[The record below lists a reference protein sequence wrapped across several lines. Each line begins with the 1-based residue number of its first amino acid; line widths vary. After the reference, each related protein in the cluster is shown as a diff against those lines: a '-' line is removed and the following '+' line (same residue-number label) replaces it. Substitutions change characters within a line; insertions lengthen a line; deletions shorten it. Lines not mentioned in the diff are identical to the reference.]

1 MSGSSDRPD
10 ISLSA
15 VVLHAEPAVLKEA
28 PQGLLLPNDVSEGR
42 VDQASFEDHGMLG
55 LGPDEELVDQGPHGD
70 ITQCLAF
77 RRRELPEQAV
87 RAEDS
92 VDEFEPVDADF
103 MLADGRFP
111 ELAASVT
118 PISSSR

>member
-1 MSGSSDRPD
+1 M
-10 ISLSA
+10 L
-15 VVLHAEPAVLKEA
+15 EEA
-28 PQGLLLPNDVSEGR
+28 PQGLLLADDVSERR
-42 VDQASFEDHGMLG
+42 VDQASFEDHGMLSF
-55 LGPDEELVDQGPHGD
+55 GPDEELVDQGPHGD

-87 RAEDS
+87 RAEDG
-92 VDEFEPVDADF
+92 VDEFESINADF
-103 MLADGRFP
+103 MLADGRLP